1 MNKLINYRRIWQGV
15 IDPLKK
21 FGGDSLAAT
30 LAKFLGKIHPG
41 DCVAGLKK
49 VPSESIDLAFADPPF
64 NIGFKYDKYD
74 DQLGDDQYLAWSREW
89 MAEVHRVLKK
99 EGTFWLAIGDEYAA
113 ELKIEAQ
120 KLGFHCRSWVIWYYT
135 FGVNCKKKFT
145 RSHAHLFHFVKDEKN
160 FLFNHD
166 DMDLRV
172 PSARRLVYNDARA
185 NPKGRMPDD
194 TWILRPQELVDG
206 FQSDEDTW
214 YFPRVAGTFKERA
227 GFHGCQ
233 MPEQLLGRVVRSSSN
248 MGDVVIDPFSG
259 SSTTLAVAKK
269 LGREFFG
276 FELSKDYVRLGT
288 ERLDRISSGD
298 RLNGSEEPSMSEYS
312 KRDAQKAKGLEKV
325 QRALFADDA
334 DIHESLVSEIA
345 QIIEAFSK
353 TNRGYSVDRLI
364 ADPILNEDFQLACER
379 LSVPGTPAERN
390 RFLFR
395 IRKAGKLK
403 AASVDTAVRTKIGWN
418 EVSPFLFASEIAWRQ
433 ISNKYCMSLDEIFCD
448 PRLGVQFDAI
458 ASGFAPGYQP
468 LDYRWAALKLRK
480 EGSNARH
487 RATLRTPKQLGI
499 SAFNKKKLKSI
510 QGSLITELDFDVI
523 PEGPGVYVIRELGGD
538 ALYAGET
545 GQLASRIATTF
556 REAGPRELWLKQFND
571 LELLV
576 HPVPTV
582 TDHRFAR
589 QSVLLKWH
597 RPAWNTVKELAG

>member
-1 MNKLINYRRIWQGV
+1 MEV
-15 IDPLKK
+15 
-21 FGGDSLAAT
+21 SLAAT
-30 LAKFLGKIHPG
+30 LAKLLGKIHQG

-49 VPSESIDLAFADPPF
+49 VPSESVDLAFADPPF
-64 NIGFKYDKYD
+64 NIGFKYDQYD

-89 MAEVHRVLKK
+89 MAEVHRVLKS

-120 KLGFHCRSWVIWYYT
+120 NLGFHCRSWVIWYYT

-145 RSHAHLFHFVKDEKN
+145 RSHAHMFHFVKDKKN

-185 NPKGRMPDD
+185 NPNGRMPDD

-206 FQSDEDTW
+206 FQPDEDTW

-233 MPEQLLGRVVRSSSN
+233 MPEQLLGRVIRSGSN
-248 MGDVVIDPFSG
+248 QGDVVIDPFSG

-269 LGREFFG
+269 LGREYFG
-276 FELSKDYVRLGT
+276 FELSKDYVRLGM
-288 ERLDRISSGD
+288 ERLERISPGD
-298 RLNGSEEPSMSEYS
+298 RLNGSEEPSMSEYT
-312 KRDAQKAKGLEKV
+312 KRDALKAKGVEQV
-325 QRALFADDA
+325 QRALFADDS
-334 DIHESLVSEIA
+334 DIHESLACKIA

-364 ADPILNEDFQLACER
+364 ADPILNEDFQLACDR

-403 AASVDTAVRTKIGWN
+403 AATVDTTVRTRIGWS

-433 ISNKYCMSLDEIFCD
+433 IVNKYCMSLDEIFCD
-448 PRLGVQFDAI
+448 PRIAVQFDMI

-480 EGSNARH
+480 EGSNAKY

-499 SAFNKKKLKSI
+499 SELSKKKMKSAK
-510 QGSLITELDFDVI
+510 GALVSELDFSAI
-523 PEGPGVYVIRELGGD
+523 PEGPGVYVIREIEGD

-545 GQLASRIATTF
+545 EQLAKRIATTF
-556 REAGPRELWLKQFND
+556 GKSGPREMWLQQFND

-576 HPVPTV
+576 HQVSTV
-582 TDHRFAR
+582 TDYRFAR

>member
-1 MNKLINYRRIWQGV
+1 M
-15 IDPLKK
+15 
-21 FGGDSLAAT
+21 AAT
-30 LAKFLGKIHPG
+30 LAKFLGKIHQG

-49 VPSESIDLAFADPPF
+49 VPSESVDLAFADPPF
-64 NIGFKYDKYD
+64 NIGFKYDQYD

-89 MAEVHRVLKK
+89 MAELHRVLKS
-99 EGTFWLAIGDEYAA
+99 EGAFWLAIGDEYAA

-120 KLGFHCRSWVIWYYT
+120 NLGFHCRSWVIWYYT

-145 RSHAHLFHFVKDEKN
+145 RSHAHIFHFVKDEKN

-185 NPKGRMPDD
+185 NPNGRMPDD

-206 FQSDEDTW
+206 FQADEDTW

-233 MPEQLLGRVVRSSSN
+233 MPEQLLGRVIRSSSN
-248 MGDVVIDPFSG
+248 EGDVVIDPFSG

-269 LGREFFG
+269 LRRECFG
-276 FELSKDYVRLGT
+276 FELSKDYVRLGM
-288 ERLDRISSGD
+288 ERLDRISPGD
-298 RLNGSEEPSMSEYS
+298 RLNGSEEPSMSEYA
-312 KRDAQKAKGLEKV
+312 KRDAQKAKGVEKV

-334 DIHESLVSEIA
+334 DIHESLVCEIA

-364 ADPILNEDFQLACER
+364 ADPILNEDFQLACDR
-379 LSVPGTPAERN
+379 LLVPGTPAERN

-403 AASVDTAVRTKIGWN
+403 AASVDTTVRTKIGWR

-433 ISNKYCMSLDEIFCD
+433 IVNKYCMSLDEIFCD
-448 PRLGVQFDAI
+448 PRIGVQFDAI

-480 EGSNARH
+480 EGSNAKH

-499 SAFNKKKLKSI
+499 SELSKKKLKSI
-510 QGSLITELDFDVI
+510 QGALVSELDLDVI

-545 GQLASRIATTF
+545 EQLASRIATTF
-556 REAGPRELWLKQFND
+556 GTAGPREMWLKQFND
-571 LELLV
+571 LELFV
-576 HPVPTV
+576 HQVSTV